1 MLMIS
6 SAAMAAPDSQQVG
19 PYSVSFSLDANYQP
33 QIAQP
38 MEAEDTNAYSIRLF
52 VDNSTFAVIDI
63 IEYPQLTDSTIEMH
77 KNMMAMSMWMYEGLN
92 ATDIEDRV
100 IDGKD
105 GIVIKSEP
113 VEAVAGAPSEVFK
126 ALYWLDSENCECGPV
141 SVGTTRVI
149 VTSLYPQ
156 DVTEALLSSLSV
168 VKGEASTAAP
178 DDGGQVLPPE

>member
-6 SAAMAAPDSQQVG
+6 AAAMAAPDSQQVG
-19 PYSVSFSLDANYQP
+19 PYAVSFSLDADYQP

-38 MEAEDTNAYSIRLF
+38 METEAANAYSMRLF
-52 VDNSTFAVIDI
+52 VDNSTLAVIDI
-63 IEYPQLTDSTIEMH
+63 IEYPQLTDATIEMH

-92 ATDIEDRV
+92 ATDSEDRV

-105 GIVIKSEP
+105 GFVIKSEP

-149 VTSLYPQ
+149 VTSSYPE
-156 DVTEALLSSLSV
+156 DVTEGLLSSLSV
-168 VKGEASTAAP
+168 VKGEASSAAP
-178 DDGGQVLPPE
+178 DAGEQLLPPE